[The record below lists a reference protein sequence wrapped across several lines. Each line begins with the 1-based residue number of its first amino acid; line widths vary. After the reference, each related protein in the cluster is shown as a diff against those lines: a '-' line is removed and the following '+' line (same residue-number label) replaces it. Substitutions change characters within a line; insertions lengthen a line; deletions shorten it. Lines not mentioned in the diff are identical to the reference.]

1 MKKWQK
7 DRNYKRVK
15 DENGNV
21 IANII
26 TVFGQDVEGSDEVC
40 AAYSQMDR
48 RERYAEE
55 TLGVDSELS
64 WERFEEDHIHIE
76 NLMAEVVPSAEDCY
90 IAQKEDNTFE
100 KLSKALENLEDSD
113 RQLIDALFYQGLSVR
128 AYAQQIGISH
138 TMVRKR
144 RNCILCDLKKYF
156 SKN

>member
-26 TVFGQDVEGSDEVC
+26 TVFGQDVEVSDEVF

-55 TLGVDSELS
+55 TLLADSELS

-100 KLSKALENLEDSD
+100 KLSKELENLEDSD

>member
-1 MKKWQK
+1 MDSGQH
-7 DRNYKRVK
+7 RL
-15 DENGNV
+15 
-21 IANII
+21 ANII
-26 TVFGQDVEGSDEVC
+26 TVFGQDVEVSDEVF

-55 TLGVDSELS
+55 TLLADSELS

>member
-26 TVFGQDVEGSDEVC
+26 TVFGQDVEVSDEVF

-55 TLGVDSELS
+55 TLLADSELS

-90 IAQKEDNTFE
+90 IAQKDTFE